1 MVIHKAVTPKV
12 VIRKAVIHKVVIP
25 KVVIPKAV
33 IRSRVHIHLSR
44 AFNRVMEIQ
53 AAGMWEVSG
62 KMVRSKGSISMINPS
77 GKGLSERS
85 TQS

>member
-1 MVIHKAVTPKV
+1 MVIHKAVTP
-12 VIRKAVIHKVVIP
+12 KVVIP

-33 IRSRVHIHLSR
+33 IHKAVIRNRVHIHLSR

-62 KMVRSKGSISMINPS
+62 KMAKSKDSISMINPS
-77 GKGLSERS
+77 EKGLSERS